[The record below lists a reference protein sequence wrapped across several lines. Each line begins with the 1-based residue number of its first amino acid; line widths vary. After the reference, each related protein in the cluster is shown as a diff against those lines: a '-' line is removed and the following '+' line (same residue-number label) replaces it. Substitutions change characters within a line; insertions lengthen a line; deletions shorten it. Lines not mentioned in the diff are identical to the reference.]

1 MMAEPL
7 PEPPPRFGGTRRS
20 DPRKRRTLN
29 RETIVDVA
37 LELVDAEGL
46 EGLSMRRVADRL
58 ETGPASLYAHVANKD
73 ELMELVYDRVLAEVH
88 VPEPDKRRWEEQLK
102 DALRQLYSVLVAH
115 RDIAFVSMARVPV
128 GPNMLRV
135 AEGLLAILRAGGV
148 PERVIALAMDY
159 ASLAVNSLAYE
170 ESLYPPDATA
180 NQIDAYYRQ
189 VTDYF
194 ASLPADRFPN
204 LAAMAGALMEPERD
218 ERLDF
223 AFDVL
228 VQGIA
233 ALARAGKRRK

>member
-1 MMAEPL
+1 MTAEPL
-7 PEPPPRFGGTRRS
+7 PEPPPRLGGARRS

-46 EGLSMRRVADRL
+46 EGLSMRRVAERL

-102 DALRQLYSVLVAH
+102 DALRQLYDVLIAH
-115 RDIAFVSMARVPV
+115 GDIAFVSMARVPI

-135 AEGLLAILRAGGV
+135 AEGTTAILRAGGV
-148 PERVIALAMDY
+148 PDRVAGLAMDF

-170 ESLYPPDATA
+170 QSLYPKNATEE
-180 NQIDAYYRQ
+180 QIEAYYEQ
-189 VTDYF
+189 VAGYF
-194 ASLPADRFPN
+194 ASLPADRFPT
-204 LAAMAGALMEPERD
+204 LASMSNALTDPGPD
-218 ERLDF
+218 ERLEF

-233 ALARAGKRRK
+233 ALARSGKRRK